1 MLPILDLRQLSFY
14 ELEPRV
20 LIFEFSRMKVIAEA
34 FRRCLRFTFTLA
46 RPCAGGVVL

>member
-20 LIFEFSRMKVIAEA
+20 LIFGFSRMKVIAEA
-34 FRRCLRFTFTLA
+34 FQKSVGFIFT
-46 RPCAGGVVL
+46 